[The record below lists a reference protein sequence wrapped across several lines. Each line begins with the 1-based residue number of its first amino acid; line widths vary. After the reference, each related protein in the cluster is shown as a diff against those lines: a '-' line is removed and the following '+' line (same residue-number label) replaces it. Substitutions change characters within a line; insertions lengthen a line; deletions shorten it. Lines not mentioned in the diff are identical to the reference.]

1 MWIVNLAL
9 RRPYTFIVL
18 SIFILIAGVL
28 SILSTPKDIFPSINI
43 PVISVIWTFTGMA
56 PEEVEQHITSP
67 YERVLTTTV
76 DNIEHIESQSL
87 YGIAVVKIFLQ
98 PNASVPAGIAQV
110 TSVSQ
115 AVLKQLPNGI
125 TPPLVLS
132 YSATN
137 VPVINVGLSSKSLSE
152 QQLNDYGLNFVRTQL
167 ITVPGAAIPY
177 PYGGKQRYV
186 EIDLDYK
193 ALQGY
198 GLTPADVVN
207 TINAQ
212 NLILPSGT
220 QKIGRFEYQVGVNA
234 SPPTFEQ
241 LNAIPIKTLAN
252 GTTVYIRDVAR
263 ILNGNI
269 PQTNIVR
276 FNGTRSTMLVVQK
289 TGSASTLDIVQGIK
303 NKIPRLKQTL
313 PPELDITTLSDQS
326 IFVTGA
332 IEGVVRETVIAA
344 CLTAIMILLFLG
356 DWKSTLIIA
365 ISIPLAILSSIAVL
379 SALGQTLN
387 IMTLGGL
394 ALAVGILVDDATVT
408 IENID
413 RHLAEGK
420 PTLEAIR
427 DGAAQIAVPA
437 LVSTMCICIV
447 FIPIFF
453 LSGVAKYLFSPLAEA
468 VIFAMIASYILSRTL
483 VPTLAM
489 YWIRAHGD
497 ESHPANRKKS
507 FVLFTWFSRFHRWFN
522 NRFEKFREG
531 YRDLLSFGL
540 RNAGKLVTLVLGF
553 TVVSMG
559 LFPFLGQNFFPAVDS
574 GQFDMHV
581 RVKSGTR
588 IEETARSIDQIE
600 QMIRQIIPANQL
612 HGIIDNLGIP
622 YSGINTSYN
631 TTGTMS
637 PADGD
642 ILVSLNENHDPTDKF
657 VQVIRTR
664 MHHDFPDVG
673 VWFPP
678 ADIVGQVL
686 NFGLSAPIDIQITGA
701 NRAGNFAFASKLMDQ
716 IRHVP
721 GAVDFR
727 IQEPNDAPQLNV
739 VIDRTMASV
748 LGVTAQAVSN
758 SVLGALAGS
767 NQTSPNFWVDPTNRV
782 SYQVNAQV
790 PQYEMDSLDS
800 LRNLPI
806 LGGSNTGQA
815 QILAN
820 AATISRGTTS
830 PVVDHYDITPVINI
844 YGNVD
849 GKDLGYV
856 ADQIQKLVDASKKD
870 LPRGSFID
878 VRGQVSTMHD
888 SFVGLYLGLAFS
900 MVLVYLLMVV
910 NFQSWTEPF
919 IIITALP
926 CALAGIVWILFT
938 TGTTLSVP
946 ALMGAIM
953 CMGVATANSVL
964 VVTFANEL
972 LERYKDSYRAALEAG
987 YARIRP
993 VLMTAMA
1000 MIIGMVPM
1008 ALGLGEGGEQNAP
1021 LGRAVI
1027 GGLIFATAA
1036 TLFFVPT
1043 VFMIV
1048 TRGRHSP
1055 SNQSSPQLAF
1065 GPGAEGQPS

>member
-18 SIFILIAGVL
+18 AIFILIAGVL

-43 PVISVIWTFTGMA
+43 PVISVIWNFTGMA
-56 PEEVEQHITSP
+56 PEEIEQHITSP

-125 TPPLVLS
+125 TPPLVHS

-167 ITVPGAAIPY
+167 ITVPGAAVPY

-186 EIDLDYK
+186 EVDLNYK

-220 QKIGRFEYQVGVNA
+220 QKIGRFEYQVGVNV

-252 GTTVYIRDVAR
+252 GTTVYIRDVAH
-263 ILNGNI
+263 IVNGNI

-276 FNGTRSTMLVVQK
+276 FNGKRATLLTIQK
-289 TGSASTLDIVQGIK
+289 TGEASTLDIVQGIK
-303 NKIPRLKQTL
+303 DKIPDLMQTL
-313 PPELDITTLSDQS
+313 PPTLNISMLFDQS
-326 IFVTGA
+326 IFVTAA

-344 CLTAIMILLFLG
+344 CLTAVMILVFLG

-379 SALGQTLN
+379 TALGETIN

-420 PTLEAIR
+420 PTLDAIR

-447 FIPIFF
+447 FVPIFF

-489 YWIRAHGD
+489 YWI
-497 ESHPANRKKS
+497 KKHQKPS
-507 FVLFTWFSRFHRWFN
+507 EGEAKKTFPLFAWFSRFHHWFE
-522 NRFEKFREG
+522 NRFDRFREG
-531 YRDLLSFGL
+531 YRDLLGLGL
-540 RNAGKLVTLVLGF
+540 RNAGKLVIVVLGF
-553 TVVSMG
+553 AAVSSI
-559 LFPFLGQNFFPAVDS
+559 LFPFLGQNFFPAVDT

-581 RVKSGTR
+581 RTRAGTR
-588 IEETARSIDQIE
+588 IEETASTVDQIE
-600 QMIRQIIPANQL
+600 QMIRKVIPANQVNM
-612 HGIIDNLGIP
+612 IVDNMGIP

-631 TTGTMS
+631 NTGTMS
-637 PADGD
+637 PADAD
-642 ILVSLNENHDPTDKF
+642 ILVSLHENHGRTGRYI
-657 VQVIRTR
+657 QSIRAR
-664 MHHDFPDVG
+664 MPHDFPDVA

-678 ADIVGQVL
+678 ADIVSQTL
-686 NFGLSAPIDIQITGA
+686 NFGLPAPIDIQVTGSNLTA
-701 NRAGNFAFASKLMDQ
+701 NFDFANKLMDQ

-727 IQEPNDAPQLNV
+727 IQEPNNSLQLN
-739 VIDRTMASV
+739 M
-748 LGVTAQAVSN
+748 
-758 SVLGALAGS
+758 
-767 NQTSPNFWVDPTNRV
+767 
-782 SYQVNAQV
+782 
-790 PQYEMDSLDS
+790 
-800 LRNLPI
+800 
-806 LGGSNTGQA
+806 
-815 QILAN
+815 
-820 AATISRGTTS
+820 
-830 PVVDHYDITPVINI
+830 NI
-844 YGNVD
+844 Y
-849 GKDLGYV
+849 
-856 ADQIQKLVDASKKD
+856 
-870 LPRGSFID
+870 
-878 VRGQVSTMHD
+878 
-888 SFVGLYLGLAFS
+888 
-900 MVLVYLLMVV
+900 
-910 NFQSWTEPF
+910 
-919 IIITALP
+919 
-926 CALAGIVWILFT
+926 
-938 TGTTLSVP
+938 
-946 ALMGAIM
+946 
-953 CMGVATANSVL
+953 
-964 VVTFANEL
+964 
-972 LERYKDSYRAALEAG
+972 
-987 YARIRP
+987 
-993 VLMTAMA
+993 
-1000 MIIGMVPM
+1000 
-1008 ALGLGEGGEQNAP
+1008 
-1021 LGRAVI
+1021 
-1027 GGLIFATAA
+1027 
-1036 TLFFVPT
+1036 
-1043 VFMIV
+1043 
-1048 TRGRHSP
+1048 
-1055 SNQSSPQLAF
+1055 
-1065 GPGAEGQPS
+1065 